1 MSALPIVHTFEST
14 AGSLRELA
22 IAKLRELAYKLESG
36 ELNGAR
42 CEWREGSDE
51 IIVVELASDTVR
63 LRRYRHVVPALKL
76 VEG

>member
-22 IAKLRELAYKLESG
+22 IAKLRELADKLESG

-51 IIVVELASDTVR
+51 IIVVELAPDTVR